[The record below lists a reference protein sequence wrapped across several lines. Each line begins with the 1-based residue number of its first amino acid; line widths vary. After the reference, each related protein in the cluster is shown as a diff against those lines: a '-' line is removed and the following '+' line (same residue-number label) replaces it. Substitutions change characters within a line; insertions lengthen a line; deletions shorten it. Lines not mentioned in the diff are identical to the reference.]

1 MGEGGR
7 EGGGCTLSSGQ
18 DSLTDKRN
26 LSICGENRRN
36 VDTWGKASEAEGTAD
51 AKALGWKC
59 TRVLEQ
65 W

>member
-1 MGEGGR
+1 MVGEGGR

-18 DSLTDKRN
+18 DSFTDRN

-36 VDTWGKASEAEGTAD
+36 VDTRGKASEAEGTAD